1 MSTAIENIRTIPTR
15 AWLST
20 VAFIDSVLV
29 ASLFV
34 FRPPLGVLG
43 FACLAAIVS
52 LAFSQVGL
60 VATLCLISHINSLNG
75 TGFEALRV
83 LRWLIMAGMAW
94 ITVARYL
101 AERRRPSIRL
111 GSIDKALLAFMA
123 WGLICS
129 LFAVNQFATLLAV
142 LRIGMLLLVYVA
154 ARETIASRSHVRLL
168 MFLLL
173 FVVLS
178 SSIYSFSGMA
188 AGQYARFSGFLIN
201 PNSFGILLNFCIPML
216 LVAFLCYRHAIVRIL
231 FGSAILI
238 GSAALL
244 LSWSRA
250 SWLAMLGFVITF
262 LFLEKKG
269 KLLFALG
276 SVVLVAIVV
285 LALSTDIYS
294 NFTVL
299 MRLDAGTTRRATLWH
314 HAIQAAVREPIVGH
328 GYNVQRGVV
337 RGEAPLTDVHE
348 VVAFREQGIGYDPH
362 NFYLLTLLTTGIPG
376 AILIFLVYYYLFKSH
391 VNGRRT
397 ARRNSHRLMHTA
409 VLAALVGCLLNSI
422 FESGGIVGSGST
434 ANYLWLMLGIT
445 AAVTEKDIEL

>member
-20 VAFIDSVLV
+20 VVFIDSVLV
-29 ASLFV
+29 ASLFI

-43 FACLAAIVS
+43 LISLTAIVF

-75 TGFEALRV
+75 EEFQALRA

-101 AERRRPSIRL
+101 AERRRLTIRL
-111 GSIDKALLAFMA
+111 GSSEKALLGFIA
-123 WGLICS
+123 WGLFCS
-129 LFAVNQFATLLAV
+129 LFAVNQLASFLAV
-142 LRIGMLLLVYVA
+142 LRICTFLLVYIVT
-154 ARETIASRSHVRLL
+154 RETIASRGHVRLI

-178 SSIYSFSGMA
+178 SSVYSFSGMA
-188 AGQYARFSGFLIN
+188 AGQYARFSGFLLN
-201 PNSFGILLNFCIPML
+201 PNSFGILLNFCIPVL
-216 LVAFLCYRHAIVRIL
+216 LVAFLSYRHVVVRVL
-231 FGSAILI
+231 FGSGILL

-262 LFLEKKG
+262 LLLEKKR
-269 KLLFALG
+269 KLLCVLS
-276 SVVLVAIVV
+276 SVALVAIVL
-285 LALSTDIYS
+285 LALSTDVYS
-294 NFTVL
+294 DFAML
-299 MRLDAGTTRRATLWH
+299 MRLDAGTTRRTTLWH
-314 HAIQAAVREPIVGH
+314 YALQAAVREPVVGY
-328 GYNVQRGVV
+328 GYDVQRGVV
-337 RGEAPLTDVHE
+337 RGESALTDLHE
-348 VVAFREQGIGYDPH
+348 ISVFREEGRDYDPH

-376 AILIFLVYYYLFKSH
+376 AILILLVYYYLFKSQ
-391 VNGRRT
+391 VNGRRK
-397 ARRNSHRLMHTA
+397 ARRSSHRLMHTA
-409 VLAALVGCLLNSI
+409 VFATLVGCLLNSM
-422 FESGGIVGSGST
+422 FESGGIIGSGSS
-434 ANYLWLMLGIT
+434 ANYLWLMLGLT